1 MLFTSSIFIAM
12 SHSDVLGVYM
22 SKIFINRIL
31 NMRHIKY
38 IGLDMDH
45 TLVRYNTEKFEALVY
60 KLTVDYLIHVYHY
73 PKSIR
78 SLNFDFQRA
87 IRGLVIDKNNGNL
100 LKISLHGGIRQS
112 QHGLS
117 PIAYQEQKKI
127 YRTTYIDLFNDN
139 YTVAD
144 TGFSISSCVIFS
156 QLVELKD
163 QGKLSVI
170 SYEKIAN
177 DVLSAVDKVH
187 SVSEL
192 KSHVTNHLD
201 EYVYQDE
208 ALVEGLRRYILH
220 GKKIFIITNSDYAY
234 TKPLLDYAINP
245 FLKKGEDWSDLFE
258 YVITY
263 AQKPRFFFDKLN
275 FLRIDPK
282 TNTMSNLKGPLTP
295 GIYQGGCASQFTTD
309 LNLMGDQ
316 ILYIGDH
323 IYGDVLRLKKDC
335 NWRTA
340 LVVEELEDEI
350 EGQIKA
356 KPFEEK
362 IGLLM
367 DAKKQF
373 EHRYVEL
380 SSKKV
385 EENTKNYDDAI
396 SDCSSQMAKLDKEIS
411 EALISQKQCFNQHW
425 GRVFRAGAEESYFA
439 HQTNRFACIY
449 MEKIADF
456 FTASPRTYYRPSRRL
471 LPHEI

>member
-1 MLFTSSIFIAM
+1 
-12 SHSDVLGVYM
+12 
-22 SKIFINRIL
+22 
-31 NMRHIKY
+31 MRHIKY

-45 TLVRYNTEKFEALVY
+45 TLVRYDTEKFESLVY
-60 KLTVDYLIHVYHY
+60 KLTIDYLIHVFHY
-73 PKSIR
+73 PKIIR
-78 SLNFDFQRA
+78 TLKFDFKRA
-87 IRGLVIDKNNGNL
+87 IRGLIIDKSNGNL

-139 YTVAD
+139 YTAAD
-144 TGFSISSCVIFS
+144 TGFSISACVIFS
-156 QLVELKD
+156 QLVDLKD
-163 QGKLSVI
+163 KGKLSI
-170 SYEKIAN
+170 NNYETIAN
-177 DVLSAVDKVH
+177 DVLNAVDKVH

-201 EYVYQDE
+201 QYVYQDE
-208 ALVEGLRRYILH
+208 ALVEGIKRYILH

-245 FLKKGEDWSDLFE
+245 FLNKGEKWSDLFE
-258 YVITY
+258 YVITL
-263 AQKPRFFFDKLN
+263 AQKPRFFYDKLN
-275 FLRIDPK
+275 FLQIDPE
-282 TNTMSNLKGPLTP
+282 TNTMTNLKGPLTP
-295 GIYQGGCASQFTTD
+295 GLYQGGCAQQFTAD
-309 LNLMGDQ
+309 LKLTGDQ

-340 LVVEELEDEI
+340 LVVEELGDEV

-362 IGLLM
+362 IVLLM

-373 EHRYVEL
+373 EQRYVEL

-385 EENTKNYDDAI
+385 EENTDAYDEAI
-396 SDCSSQMAKLDKEIS
+396 NDCSTQMGKLDKDIS
-411 EALISQKQCFNQHW
+411 DALLLQKQCFNEYW
-425 GRVFRAGAEESYFA
+425 GRIFRAGAEESYFA

-449 MEKIADF
+449 MEKIVDF
-456 FTASPRTYYRPSRRL
+456 FTSSPRVYYRPNRRL
-471 LPHEI
+471 LPHEL